1 MIFVRSNLFSHKCA
15 YPSMDL
21 YFAVKSRITILLLIG
36 TILTSM
42 VLSVVTTN
50 PVQAETG
57 KGKDIFKVILTI
69 FGVDKSRGD
78 VVAIGAVNNGE
89 ASKVKFL
96 KINAFLAP
104 SNLTTLSPSTINPA
118 AGSDIIEYVATFP
131 NVTVDAGEEYKACVL
146 PVKVLELVCKIG
158 NNSPAS
164 RPEFVDLS
172 LNATGGIDQVTIE
185 EGNSEDDA
193 EGDDEDGGGD
203 GDDEISPSVPSTG

>member
-36 TILTSM
+36 TKLTSM

-57 KGKDIFKVILTI
+57 KEKDIFKVILTI

-78 VVAIGAVNNGE
+78 VVAIVAVNNGE

-146 PVKVLELVCKIG
+146 PVKDLELTCKIG

-172 LNATGGIDQVTIE
+172 LNATGGIEQVTIE
-185 EGNSEDDA
+185 EGDSEDDA

>member
-78 VVAIGAVNNGE
+78 VVAIVAVNNGE

-146 PVKVLELVCKIG
+146 PVKDLELTCKIG

-172 LNATGGIDQVTIE
+172 LNATGGIEQVTIE
-185 EGNSEDDA
+185 EGDSEDDA

>member
-1 MIFVRSNLFSHKCA
+1 
-15 YPSMDL
+15 MDL
-21 YFAVKSRITILLLIG
+21 YFAVKNRITLLLLIG
-36 TILTSM
+36 TILAST
-42 VLSVVTTN
+42 VHTVVTAN

-57 KGKDIFKVILTI
+57 KGEDIFKVIMTI

-78 VVAIGAVNNGE
+78 VVAIVAVNNGE

-96 KINAFLAP
+96 DTDLLLATS
-104 SNLTTLSPSTINPA
+104 SNLTTLAPSTTNPA

-146 PVKVLELVCKIG
+146 PVKDLELNCKIG

-172 LNATGGIDQVTIE
+172 LNATDGIEQVTIE
-185 EGNSEDDA
+185 EGDNEDDA
-193 EGDDEDGGGD
+193 DGDDGDGGD
-203 GDDEISPSVPSTG
+203 GDDEISPSEPSTG